1 MNNTYVVQ
9 SGDTLY
15 GISRQFNTSVQKLRE
30 LNNLSDDNIV
40 PLQVLI
46 VAKNDEN
53 NPSECVIYT
62 VVKGDNLYS
71 IAKKYD
77 TTVDAIKRYNN
88 LTSNNLSIGQRI
100 RIPCYMDDSDNTTM
114 PDYVNYTV
122 QAGDSLYSI
131 ANKFGTT
138 VDKIKK
144 DNNLKTDALSIGQ
157 VLIVDDNKGVSSVE
171 ECYGEDFVVPGDY
184 ITYTVKSGDNLY
196 SIARKYNT
204 SVSEIKSLNNLS
216 TNNLSIGQVLKIPST
231 GDTYYTVQAGDSLYS
246 IARKFDT
253 TVDAI
258 KRKNNLT
265 SNLLSLGQKLII

>member
-9 SGDTLY
+9 KGDTLY

-46 VAKNDEN
+46 ISRGDEN

-138 VDKIKK
+138 IDKIKK
-144 DNNLKTDALSIGQ
+144 DNNLKSDVLSIGQ

-171 ECYGEDFVVPGDY
+171 ECYGEDFVVPENY
-184 ITYTVKSGDNLY
+184 ITYTVKSGDTLFMG
-196 SIARKYNT
+196 
-204 SVSEIKSLNNLS
+204 NNE
-216 TNNLSIGQVLKIPST
+216 
-231 GDTYYTVQAGDSLYS
+231 
-246 IARKFDT
+246 
-253 TVDAI
+253 
-258 KRKNNLT
+258 
-265 SNLLSLGQKLII
+265 

>member
-9 SGDTLY
+9 KGDTLY

-62 VVKGDNLYS
+62 VVEGDNLYS

-122 QAGDSLYSI
+122 QAGDT
-131 ANKFGTT
+131 FFME
-138 VDKIKK
+138 
-144 DNNLKTDALSIGQ
+144 NN
-157 VLIVDDNKGVSSVE
+157 E
-171 ECYGEDFVVPGDY
+171 
-184 ITYTVKSGDNLY
+184 
-196 SIARKYNT
+196 
-204 SVSEIKSLNNLS
+204 
-216 TNNLSIGQVLKIPST
+216 
-231 GDTYYTVQAGDSLYS
+231 
-246 IARKFDT
+246 
-253 TVDAI
+253 
-258 KRKNNLT
+258 
-265 SNLLSLGQKLII
+265 

>member
-1 MNNTYVVQ
+1 
-9 SGDTLY
+9 
-15 GISRQFNTSVQKLRE
+15 
-30 LNNLSDDNIV
+30 
-40 PLQVLI
+40 
-46 VAKNDEN
+46 
-53 NPSECVIYT
+53 
-62 VVKGDNLYS
+62 
-71 IAKKYD
+71 
-77 TTVDAIKRYNN
+77 
-88 LTSNNLSIGQRI
+88 
-100 RIPCYMDDSDNTTM
+100 MDDSDNTTM

-144 DNNLKTDALSIGQ
+144 DNNLKTDVLSIGQ

-171 ECYGEDFVVPGDY
+171 ECYGEDFVVPEDY

>member
-9 SGDTLY
+9 KGDTLY

-46 VAKNDEN
+46 ISTGDEN

-62 VVKGDNLYS
+62 VVAGDNLYS

-100 RIPCYMDDSDNTTM
+100 RIPCYMDKSDNTTM

-138 VDKIKK
+138 VDKIIK
-144 DNNLKTDALSIGQ
+144 DNNLKSNLLSIGQ
-157 VLIVDDNKGVSSVE
+157 VLILDDNKGISSVE
-171 ECYGEDFVVPGDY
+171 ECYGEDFVVPEDY
-184 ITYTVKSGDNLY
+184 ITYIVKSGDNLY
-196 SIARKYNT
+196 SIAKKYNI
-204 SVSEIKSLNNLS
+204 SVSEVKSLNNLS